1 MCHLNHMKKWIIVFS
16 MHSVK
21 KIVTLVVNHLDWM
34 HFPLVGGQFTN
45 RWAIYKLANFAP
57 ALSTS
62 LFSNCWTKC
71 SLLRLMLIDEK
82 SCELS
87 LKWQLREK
95 MQICMKPPWRAPLHA
110 SECQPWP
117 PLRTWRCMIHLDTW
131 YFNHAA
137 CQLITSPKMA
147 FPVWY
152 VIVIRFLLYF
162 FVAENR
168 NQLNGDTMR
177 EWHIVWVIG
186 LGGDSLNLHLVS
198 LDHAQIL

>member
-1 MCHLNHMKKWIIVFS
+1 
-16 MHSVK
+16 
-21 KIVTLVVNHLDWM
+21 M
-34 HFPLVGGQFTN
+34 HFPSDRV
-45 RWAIYKLANFAP
+45 AIYKLANFAP

-95 MQICMKPPWRAPLHA
+95 NANMYMKVAWRAPLHA

-186 LGGDSLNLHLVS
+186 LGETALIF
-198 LDHAQIL
+198 ILSVWITLRFCKTALAILSPIEF

>member
-1 MCHLNHMKKWIIVFS
+1 
-16 MHSVK
+16 
-21 KIVTLVVNHLDWM
+21 
-34 HFPLVGGQFTN
+34 
-45 RWAIYKLANFAP
+45 
-57 ALSTS
+57 
-62 LFSNCWTKC
+62 
-71 SLLRLMLIDEK
+71 
-82 SCELS
+82 
-87 LKWQLREK
+87 

-186 LGGDSLNLHLVS
+186 LGETALIF
-198 LDHAQIL
+198 ILSVWITLRFCKTALAILSPIEFQHSETLLQWITLMAWFRRRIQNIAGNWGWIQF